1 MHIPS
6 NLMLI
11 FYILHPWD
19 IVDYIYIVIS
29 STYSRFLNILFNY
42 FFF

>member
-1 MHIPS
+1 LVRIYIYMHIPS

-19 IVDYIYIVIS
+19 IVDYIYISWYHRLIVG
-29 STYSRFLNILFNY
+29 F
-42 FFF
+42 